1 MEADNRVALPP
12 SIWKSS
18 RFVILFS
25 TAFFVAFGSKIYDLA
40 LPLLVYELTQSSQ
53 MMGWMRAV
61 EFLPN
66 LLLALFIGVWVDRF
80 NKKNWSQCMLIG
92 QMVVLVMSYLAVRWL
107 ADPLYVL
114 FPCAFLMMA
123 FNYGYHNARMG
134 MIKNVLPHQLQNTA
148 TARMSSLYNLLETVG
163 PVLSGG
169 LLLLS
174 ALHNVFLLVA
184 LMYLLA
190 FFQLNKLKF
199 EATKPIQHSSVLVAL
214 KEGWRVLYANKN
226 MWHITLVVM
235 VINTTG
241 AVFWIQAIYFSKSE
255 LALSH
260 IEVGY
265 LIAASGIGGLVGSF
279 TADKVRR
286 QVGLGVLLIVSIALE
301 ALGFLLPV
309 LHSLFVADDLL
320 INAHLVK
327 EYVVNDHLLS
337 ENMLGRGWANG
348 QWVLMFSFL
357 WVSAVGIYS
366 SICIWS
372 YRQEAFEEQ
381 HLGRV
386 AGITGS
392 LFKLLMPFGLA
403 GSGYLVAAY
412 GVHTAFVL
420 CFAMQVIAALWL
432 ATTKVRAIR

>member
-1 MEADNRVALPP
+1 MESVKGAEASP
-12 SIWKSS
+12 SILKSS
-18 RFVILFS
+18 SFIVLFS
-25 TAFFVAFGSKIYDLA
+25 TAFFVAFGTKIYDLA
-40 LPLLVYELTQSSQ
+40 LPLLVYELTESSE

-80 NKKNWSQCMLIG
+80 NKKQWSQCMLIG
-92 QMVVLVMSYLAVRWL
+92 QAAVLVVSYIAVRWL
-107 ADPLYVL
+107 PNPLYAL

-123 FNYGYHNARMG
+123 FNYGYHNARIG
-134 MIKNVLPHQLQNTA
+134 MMKNVLPQHMQNTA
-148 TARMSSLYNLLETVG
+148 TARMSSLYSLLETVG

-174 ALHNVFLLVA
+174 ALHNVFLLIA
-184 LMYLLA
+184 GMYVLA
-190 FFQLNKLKF
+190 FWQLNKLEF
-199 EATKPIQHSSVLVAL
+199 KPSAPVAQKSVLSAL
-214 KEGWRVLYANKN
+214 EEGWLILYANKN

-241 AVFWIQAIYFSKSE
+241 AIFWIQAIYFAKAE

-265 LIAASGIGGLVGSF
+265 LIAASGVGGLLGSF
-279 TADKVRR
+279 TADKLRKR
-286 QVGLGVLLIVSIALE
+286 IGLGVLLILSIVLE
-301 ALGFLLPV
+301 AFGFLFP
-309 LHSLFVADDLL
+309 A
-320 INAHLVK
+320 
-327 EYVVNDHLLS
+327 LLS
-337 ENMLGRGWANG
+337 QSYLLQGMTSAHMVVIEKG
-348 QWVLMFSFL
+348 VLMMSFL
-357 WVSAVGIYS
+357 WVSAIGVYS

-372 YRQEAFEEQ
+372 YRQEAFEEK

-403 GSGYLVAAY
+403 ASGYLVTMFGLSVLFVSCFVAQVLAAF
-412 GVHTAFVL
+412 GLMV
-420 CFAMQVIAALWL
+420 
-432 ATTKVRAIR
+432 TKVRYID

>member
-1 MEADNRVALPP
+1 MESVKGAEASP

-18 RFVILFS
+18 SFIVLFS
-25 TAFFVAFGSKIYDLA
+25 TAFFVAFGTKIYDLA
-40 LPLLVYELTQSSQ
+40 LPLLVYELTESSE

-80 NKKNWSQCMLIG
+80 NKKQWSQCMLIG
-92 QMVVLVMSYLAVRWL
+92 QAAVLVASYIAVRWL
-107 ADPLYVL
+107 PNPLYAL

-123 FNYGYHNARMG
+123 FNYGYHNARIG
-134 MIKNVLPHQLQNTA
+134 MMKNVLPQHMQNTA
-148 TARMSSLYNLLETVG
+148 TARMSSLYSLLETVG

-174 ALHNVFLLVA
+174 ALHNVFLLIA
-184 LMYLLA
+184 GMYVLA
-190 FFQLNKLKF
+190 FWQLNKLEF
-199 EATKPIQHSSVLVAL
+199 KPSAPVTQQSVLSAL
-214 KEGWRVLYANKN
+214 EEGWLILYANKN

-241 AVFWIQAIYFSKSE
+241 AIFWIQAIYFAKAE

-265 LIAASGIGGLVGSF
+265 LIAASGVGGLLGSF
-279 TADKVRR
+279 TADKVRKR
-286 QVGLGVLLIVSIALE
+286 IGLGVLLILSIVLE
-301 ALGFLLPV
+301 AFGFLFP
-309 LHSLFVADDLL
+309 A
-320 INAHLVK
+320 
-327 EYVVNDHLLS
+327 LLS
-337 ENMLGRGWANG
+337 QSYLLQGMTSAHMVVIEKG
-348 QWVLMFSFL
+348 VLMMSFL
-357 WVSAVGIYS
+357 WVSAIGVYS

-372 YRQEAFEEQ
+372 YRQEAFEEK

-403 GSGYLVAAY
+403 ASGYFVTMFGLSVLFVSCFVAQVLA
-412 GVHTAFVL
+412 AFGL
-420 CFAMQVIAALWL
+420 MM
-432 ATTKVRAIR
+432 TKVRYID

>member
-1 MEADNRVALPP
+1 MESVKGAEASP
-12 SIWKSS
+12 SILKSS
-18 RFVILFS
+18 SFIVLFS
-25 TAFFVAFGSKIYDLA
+25 TAFFVAFGTKIYDLA
-40 LPLLVYELTQSSQ
+40 LPLLVYELTESSE

-80 NKKNWSQCMLIG
+80 NKKQWSQCMLIG
-92 QMVVLVMSYLAVRWL
+92 QAAVLVVSYIAVRWL
-107 ADPLYVL
+107 PNPLYAL

-123 FNYGYHNARMG
+123 FNYGYHNARIG
-134 MIKNVLPHQLQNTA
+134 MMKNVLPQHMQNTA
-148 TARMSSLYNLLETVG
+148 TARMSSLYSLLETVG

-174 ALHNVFLLVA
+174 ALHNVFLLIA
-184 LMYLLA
+184 GMYVLA
-190 FFQLNKLKF
+190 FWQLNKLEF
-199 EATKPIQHSSVLVAL
+199 KPSAPVAQKSVLSAL
-214 KEGWRVLYANKN
+214 EEGWLILYANKN

-241 AVFWIQAIYFSKSE
+241 AIFWIQAIYFAKAE

-265 LIAASGIGGLVGSF
+265 LIAASGVGGLLGSF
-279 TADKVRR
+279 TADKVRKR
-286 QVGLGVLLIVSIALE
+286 IGLGVLLILSIVLE
-301 ALGFLLPV
+301 AFGFLFP
-309 LHSLFVADDLL
+309 A
-320 INAHLVK
+320 
-327 EYVVNDHLLS
+327 LLS
-337 ENMLGRGWANG
+337 QSYLLQGMTSAHMVVIEKG
-348 QWVLMFSFL
+348 VLMMSFL
-357 WVSAVGIYS
+357 WVSAIGVYS

-372 YRQEAFEEQ
+372 YRQEAFEEK

-403 GSGYLVAAY
+403 ASGYLVTMFGLSVLFVSCFVAQVLAAF
-412 GVHTAFVL
+412 GLMV
-420 CFAMQVIAALWL
+420 
-432 ATTKVRAIR
+432 TKVRYID

>member
-1 MEADNRVALPP
+1 MESIEGIGASP

-18 RFVILFS
+18 SFIVLFS
-25 TAFFVAFGSKIYDLA
+25 TAFFVAFGTKIYDLA
-40 LPLLVYELTQSSQ
+40 LPLLVYELTESSE

-80 NKKNWSQCMLIG
+80 NKKQWSQCMLIG
-92 QMVVLVMSYLAVRWL
+92 QAAVLVVSYIAVRCL
-107 ADPLYVL
+107 PNPLYAL

-123 FNYGYHNARMG
+123 FNYGYHNARIG
-134 MIKNVLPHQLQNTA
+134 MMKNVLPQHMQNTA
-148 TARMSSLYNLLETVG
+148 TARMSSLYSLLETVG

-174 ALHNVFLLVA
+174 ALHNVFLLIA
-184 LMYLLA
+184 GMYVLA
-190 FFQLNKLKF
+190 FWQLNKLEF
-199 EATKPIQHSSVLVAL
+199 KPSAPVAQQSVLSAL
-214 KEGWRVLYANKN
+214 KEGWLILYANKN

-241 AVFWIQAIYFSKSE
+241 AIFWIQAIYFAKAE

-265 LIAASGIGGLVGSF
+265 LIAASGVGGLLGSF
-279 TADKVRR
+279 TADKVRKR
-286 QVGLGVLLIVSIALE
+286 IGLGVLLILSIVLE
-301 ALGFLLPV
+301 AFGFLFP
-309 LHSLFVADDLL
+309 A
-320 INAHLVK
+320 
-327 EYVVNDHLLS
+327 LLS
-337 ENMLGRGWANG
+337 QSYLLQGMTSAHMVVIEKG
-348 QWVLMFSFL
+348 VLMMSFL
-357 WVSAVGIYS
+357 WVSAIGVYS

-372 YRQEAFEEQ
+372 YRQEAFEEK

-403 GSGYLVAAY
+403 ASGYLVTMFGLSVLFVSCFVTQVLAAF
-412 GVHTAFVL
+412 GL
-420 CFAMQVIAALWL
+420 MM
-432 ATTKVRAIR
+432 TKVRYIE